1 MKNLDVIQTYN
12 NFEREADKYFGSLG
26 FIICWHPRTLDPNT
40 CSIWKR
46 GCDYK
51 KRVEFEIQNNGNI
64 SILKVGDYEDDAIR
78 LKDELEKWLQRE
90 VGGENV

>member
-1 MKNLDVIQTYN
+1 MKNLDVIKLFN
-12 NFEREADKYFGSLG
+12 NFERGSDNYFGDLG
-26 FIICWHPRTLDPNT
+26 FIICWHMNVLGSDT
-40 CSIWKR
+40 CSLWER

-51 KRVEFEIQNNGNI
+51 ERVEFEIQNNGNI